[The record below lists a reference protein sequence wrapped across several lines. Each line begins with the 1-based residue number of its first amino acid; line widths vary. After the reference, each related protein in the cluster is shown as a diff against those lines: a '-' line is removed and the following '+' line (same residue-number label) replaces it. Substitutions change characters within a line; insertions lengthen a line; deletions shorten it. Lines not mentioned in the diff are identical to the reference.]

1 MKKLINSSAKLLFLI
16 SSLLSIGA
24 VLLICFFIFKGAY
37 PAIAKI
43 GIWDFISKGI
53 WKPTDDPQTF
63 GIYYMIL
70 GSLYV
75 TGIAILIGVPIGIF
89 SSVYMAKYCPKK
101 LYSVLSQ
108 AVSLLAGIPS
118 IIYGFFGMMILV
130 PFIQNNF
137 SGNGN
142 SILTASIILGIMILP
157 TIIKVS
163 ETSIRAVPKSY
174 FEGALALGATKE
186 ESIFFVLIPAAKSG
200 IITGIILGIG
210 RAIGETM
217 AVVMVA
223 GNSNVLPNSI
233 FKSVRT
239 LTSNI
244 VLEMGYASG
253 PHYDAIIATGA
264 VLFIF
269 ILILNILLN
278 MITKGEKV

>member
-1 MKKLINSSAKLLFLI
+1 MRKLIDYTTKYIFLL
-16 SSLLSIGA
+16 SSLISIGA

-37 PAIAKI
+37 PAIAEI
-43 GIWDFISKGI
+43 GIWDFISKGV
-53 WKPTDDPQTF
+53 WKPNDDPQVF
-63 GIYYMIL
+63 GIFNMII

-75 TGIAILIGVPIGIF
+75 TGIAILIGVPIGVF

-101 LYSVLSQ
+101 LYNVLSQ

-118 IIYGFFGMMILV
+118 IIYGFFGMMMIV
-130 PFIQNNF
+130 PFIQENF

-142 SILTASIILGIMILP
+142 SVLAASIVLGIMILP

-174 FEGALALGATKE
+174 FEGSLALGATKE

-223 GNSNVLPNSI
+223 GNSNIIPDSI

-253 PHYDAIIATGA
+253 LHYDAIIATGA
-264 VLFIF
+264 VLFVF

-278 MITKGEKV
+278 LITKGEKV